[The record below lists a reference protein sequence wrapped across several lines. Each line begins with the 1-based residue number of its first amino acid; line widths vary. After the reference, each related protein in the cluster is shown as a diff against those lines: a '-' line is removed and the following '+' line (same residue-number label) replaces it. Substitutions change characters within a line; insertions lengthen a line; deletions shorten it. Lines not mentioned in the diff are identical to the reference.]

1 MANEATSKYLP
12 IIISS
17 KGSHISADIFGAAV
31 RVKVEPWC
39 KVFQHCTEYLII
51 GKFTA
56 PTIDKI
62 AAALPRLAVCS
73 KAAYNAITTA
83 YKNAKMSID
92 VKRAS
97 QTQYVP
103 HVGFAQIEPVNKLIT
118 QSKNPIGASACAT
131 RLAVLIFHTR

>member
-1 MANEATSKYLP
+1 MSR
-12 IIISS
+12 
-17 KGSHISADIFGAAV
+17 KGRHISTDIFGATV
-31 RVKVEPWC
+31 RGKVEHWC
-39 KVFQHCTEYLII
+39 KVFHHCTEYLII

-73 KAAYNAITTA
+73 KAANNAITPA

-103 HVGFAQIEPVNKLIT
+103 HVGFAHIEPVSKLIT
-118 QSKNPIGASACAT
+118 QSKNPIGASA
-131 RLAVLIFHTR
+131 